1 MGSYNPPT
9 KTERIQQRIQT
20 PRNITYNTFKKLNK
34 KEEDIKKLKDI
45 TDLYYNK
52 DKDVLYQQAY
62 NDIIEKE
69 NSKRRHL
76 KEYLKTIKDNYFTIK
91 KTDINPLYDKTN
103 DNVIMIR

>member
-1 MGSYNPPT
+1 MGSYTTTT

-20 PRNITYNTFKKLNK
+20 PRNTTKYNTFKKYNKADELNK
-34 KEEDIKKLKDI
+34 MRNIY
-45 TDLYYNK
+45 DLYGYNK
-52 DKDVLYQQAY
+52 QSYYIDVY
-62 NDIIEKE
+62 NDNIIEKE
-69 NSKRRHL
+69 NSKKRYL